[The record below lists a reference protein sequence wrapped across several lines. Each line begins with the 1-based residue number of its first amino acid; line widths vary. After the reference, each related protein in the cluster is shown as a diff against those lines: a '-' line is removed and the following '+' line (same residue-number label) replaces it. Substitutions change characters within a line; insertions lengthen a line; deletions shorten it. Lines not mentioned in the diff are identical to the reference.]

1 MSIKKAVMSLPALIR
16 LADCTE
22 IPENQFEERGIV
34 FKKQPHYN
42 GDTTIISITN
52 KSGVPL
58 KIKEVV
64 LFAGKLDIPEDTE
77 FYAEGFRMLAQFHGK
92 LNEPK
97 LIGSYG
103 SDVDFFPLHT
113 SVFDRDKT
121 LCNNVFNLLPE
132 GKPYALIG
140 FTSINKYAGMFRFS
154 GNYLECFMDT
164 EDLVLYPNRTWE
176 MEELAVLE
184 GDDNDELYVQLGHYI
199 NLNHPRLKYHEIPL
213 GWCSYHCCGG
223 VNVNVIGE
231 QAKAMAER
239 IPELERIQIDAG
251 YSGGPLRAER
261 GSPGAA
267 NYLITVCNKVRE
279 TGMEAAGYWNPF
291 VVRPNSPILAEH
303 PDWCVQN
310 EDGTPWTTRGE
321 RAVLDG
327 THPEARQYMR
337 YYINW
342 MHKTCGIRY
351 FKLDFTEYGALPGG
365 VRYDTT
371 KTRIEAYRMA
381 MEEMLRDVRAD
392 SYILNCNAPFWPG
405 IGMSHG
411 NRTTNDIHRKWNTF
425 KMNALEQFCRNWQH
439 NVLWIN
445 DPDGVELTQTGKM
458 SLDEN
463 GNKTYRDS
471 AALTNDEF
479 EFHKA
484 FIIACGGMVM
494 SGDLLDE
501 LPDSG
506 INALK
511 KMIAV
516 RGEAA
521 RFDYSVKG
529 GREFKIGRKNVSD
542 GSKLVCVFNWDDE
555 EVVVSV
561 PITCAKDKKAADKYL
576 ITDFWSDKIEGE
588 YAAADKLEI
597 KLAPHG
603 ARVLKL
609 TVSK

>member
-1 MSIKKAVMSLPALIR
+1 MSIKKAILGLPAAIR

-22 IPENQFEERGIV
+22 IHENEFEKRGIV
-34 FKKQPHYN
+34 FKRQPHYN
-42 GDTTIISITN
+42 GDTSIVSITN
-52 KSGVPL
+52 KSGAPM

-64 LFAGKLDIPEDTE
+64 LFSGKLDVPEDTE

-92 LNEPK
+92 LNDPK
-97 LIGSYG
+97 IIGSYG
-103 SDVDFFPLHT
+103 SDVDFFPLPT
-113 SVFDRDKT
+113 SVFDNGKT
-121 LCNNVFNLLPE
+121 LCNNVFNLLPV
-132 GKPYALIG
+132 GKPYVLVG
-140 FTSINKYAGMFRFS
+140 FASTNKYAGMFRFA
-154 GNYLECFMDT
+154 GNYVECFMDT

-184 GDDNDELYVQLGHYI
+184 SDDNDELYTQFGHYI

-213 GWCSYHCCGG
+213 GWCSYHCCRG
-223 VNVNVIGE
+223 VHIDVMGE

-251 YSGGPLRAER
+251 YSGGPYASSR
-261 GSPGAA
+261 GSRGSHNFLPD
-267 NYLITVCNKVRE
+267 VCDRVRE
-279 TGMEAAGYWNPF
+279 SGMEAAGYWNPF
-291 VVRPNSPILAEH
+291 VVRPESRILTEN
-303 PDWCVQN
+303 PGWCVQN
-310 EDGTPWTTRGE
+310 EDGTPWTTRGG
-321 RAVLDG
+321 RSVLDG
-327 THPEARQYMR
+327 TNPEARKYLR

-381 MEEMLRDVRAD
+381 MEEMLRDVRSD

-411 NRTTNDIHRKWNTF
+411 NRTSNDIHRRWSSF
-425 KMNALEQFCRNWQH
+425 KMNALEQFSRNWQH

-445 DPDGVELTQTGKM
+445 DPDGVELTRTGKM
-458 SLDEN
+458 SLNEN
-463 GNKTYRDS
+463 GEKVYAEIS
-471 AALTNDEF
+471 ALTDDEF

-501 LPDSG
+501 IPESG
-506 INALK
+506 INVLK

-521 RFDYSVKG
+521 IFDYSATG

-542 GSKLVCVFNWDDE
+542 GSKLICVFNWGDE
-555 EVVVSV
+555 ETVVSV
-561 PITCAKDKKAADKYL
+561 PVVSPKDKKCAGKYK
-576 ITDFWSDKIEGE
+576 ITDFWSDELVGE
-588 YAAADKLEI
+588 HAAADKLEI

-609 TVSK
+609 S